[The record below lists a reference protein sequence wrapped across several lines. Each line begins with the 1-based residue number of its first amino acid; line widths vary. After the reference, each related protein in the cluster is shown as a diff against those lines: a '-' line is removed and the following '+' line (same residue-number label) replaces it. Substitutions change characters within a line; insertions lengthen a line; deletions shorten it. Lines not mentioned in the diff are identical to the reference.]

1 MNDKELQALMD
12 GLREEN
18 KNLSK
23 EIATLKMSAGGL
35 KGRNMQLRN
44 IMQQHKAEWEE
55 YTAKLRKAAEEA
67 AHVYKSK
74 IQDHVAEIKLLKDRI
89 TALEYSTEKLQNSNK
104 RLQEENFVYK
114 TNAEYF
120 RALPWYKKIFHNIRS
135 I

>member
-1 MNDKELQALMD
+1 MNDRELQALMD
-12 GLREEN
+12 SLREEN

-35 KGRNMQLRN
+35 KGRNMRLRN
-44 IMQQHKAEWEE
+44 IMQQHKAEWEA
-55 YTAKLRKAAEEA
+55 YTAKLRMAAEEA
-67 AHVYKSK
+67 ARTYMSK
-74 IQDHVAEIKLLKDRI
+74 IQDQVAEIKSLKDCI
-89 TALEYSTEKLQNSNK
+89 AALECSNVKLQNSNK
-104 RLQEENFVYK
+104 ILQEENFVFK

>member
-1 MNDKELQALMD
+1 MNNRELQALMD
-12 GLREEN
+12 RLREEN

-55 YTAKLRKAAEEA
+55 YTAKLRKAAEET

-89 TALEYSTEKLQNSNK
+89 TALEYSNEKLQNSNK

>member
-1 MNDKELQALMD
+1 MNDKELQALM
-12 GLREEN
+12 EEN

-44 IMQQHKAEWEE
+44 IMQQHKAEWEA
-55 YTAKLRKAAEEA
+55 YTAKLRKAAEES

-89 TALEYSTEKLQNSNK
+89 TALEYSNEKLQNSNK
-104 RLQEENFVYK
+104 RLQEENFVFK
-114 TNAEYF
+114 TNEEYF
-120 RALPWYKKIFHNIRS
+120 RALPWYKKIFHNIKS

>member
-12 GLREEN
+12 SLREEN

-55 YTAKLRKAAEEA
+55 YTAKLRTTAEEA
-67 AHVYKSK
+67 ARAYHSK
-74 IQDHVAEIKLLKDRI
+74 IQDYVADIKALKDRI
-89 TALEYSTEKLQNSNK
+89 TALEYSNKHLQDAND
-104 RLQEENFVYK
+104 RLQEENFVFK
-114 TNAEYF
+114 TNEEYF
-120 RALPWYKKIFHNIRS
+120 RALPWYKKIFHNIKS